1 MGPFTLIDIILSA
14 VGRGPSCVAKHKV
27 DDQWTDIS
35 SQQLRESVI
44 SLARTLQD
52 WGIRKGDR
60 VAILSENRPEW
71 AIADFAALS
80 IGAVDVPIYATLTA
94 EQAAAI
100 MKDSGARILFL
111 SSKDQLDKFVTI
123 RDQTFIEKVVVF
135 DEVDLQGK
143 TSPVPIISWR
153 SIFSGTKVD

>member
-27 DDQWTDIS
+27 DDRWTDIS

-44 SLARTLQD
+44 TLARTLQD

-71 AIADFAALS
+71 AITDFATLS
-80 IGAVDVPIYATLTA
+80 IGAADVPIYATLIA

-100 MKDSGARILFL
+100 LKDSGARIAFV
-111 SSKDQLDKFVTI
+111 SSKEQLEKLLAIQDQ
-123 RDQTFIEKVVVF
+123 
-135 DEVDLQGK
+135 
-143 TSPVPIISWR
+143 
-153 SIFSGTKVD
+153 